1 MGPFFCN
8 KAYTRIKRGNVKADI
23 FDSLNY
29 GMLTNKSLVF
39 TPDIHKHGWY
49 IKYSDFY
56 VLTLFS
62 RNAFPM
68 IQPNE

>member
-1 MGPFFCN
+1 MGPFFVTRL
-8 KAYTRIKRGNVKADI
+8 TRIRRGNVKVDI
-23 FDSLNY
+23 LDSLNY
-29 GMLTNKSLVF
+29 GMSTNKPLVF
-39 TPDIHKHGWY
+39 TPDINKYGWY
-49 IKYSDFY
+49 LKYSDFY

>member
-8 KAYTRIKRGNVKADI
+8 KAYTPIRRGNVKVDI
-23 FDSLNY
+23 LDSLNY
-29 GMLTNKSLVF
+29 GMSTNKPLVF
-39 TPDIHKHGWY
+39 TPDINKYGWY
-49 IKYSDFY
+49 LKYSDFY